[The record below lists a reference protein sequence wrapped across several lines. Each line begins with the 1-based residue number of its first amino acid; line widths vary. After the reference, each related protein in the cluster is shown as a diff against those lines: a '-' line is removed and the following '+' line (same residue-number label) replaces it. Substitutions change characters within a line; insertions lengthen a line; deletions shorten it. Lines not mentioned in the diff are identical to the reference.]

1 MTWSM
6 PAPLTS
12 MLATSLAVIGARDL
26 SFLSCRA
33 YGKWGLCV
41 AHSTAQHNQLDDRVC
56 KSRMRGRETH
66 TTAVMRR
73 ADAIRSVF
81 AMMHN
86 LRRPGAFGGQLLVSL
101 GLYDGRFGGGGLTP

>member
-1 MTWSM
+1 
-6 PAPLTS
+6 

-33 YGKWGLCV
+33 YGKWGLSVSEPTC
-41 AHSTAQHNQLDDRVC
+41 QHDQLDASRFANGSC
-56 KSRMRGRETH
+56 KEEETH

-73 ADAIRSVF
+73 ADAIRRVC

-86 LRRPGAFGGQLLVSL
+86 LHRPGAIRVSVCVL
-101 GLYDGRFGGGGLTP
+101 ESTPEVRELTP